1 MHGVVA
7 GLVSLRR
14 RRNLYLVLEVLD
26 PFVNRFRILVIVATY
41 LLPFVPGRLDPDTTA
56 FLWAA
61 ERRLVL
67 LERHIID
74 ALAVGR
80 EVRHRIL
87 VIFIAAVWL
96 IALVVDADALPA
108 HVVELSVELG
118 ALLHLAEHQNGVVDE
133 RLRED

>member
-1 MHGVVA
+1 MVA
-7 GLVSLRR
+7 GLVRLRR
-14 RRNLYLVLEVLD
+14 RRDLYLVLEVLD
-26 PFVNRFRILVIVATY
+26 PFVNRFRILVIVATC

-74 ALAVGR
+74 ALTVGR